1 MYSKRLEWKEHS
13 LNLEM
18 VDEWC
23 RANLTG
29 YVGNSAD
36 SALTLWFEEE
46 PSEQDLLD
54 ADAYWDLLDE
64 ESEEATSYT
73 SAQAIRDRI
82 EELRVGIPGKAW
94 NTLTTAEQKL
104 VLGLS
109 PTRAELWPEE

>member
-1 MYSKRLEWKEHS
+1 MYSKRLEWKEHN

-29 YVGNSAD
+29 YTGNSAD
-36 SALTLWFEEE
+36 DALTLWFEEE
-46 PSEQDLLD
+46 PSEQELLD
-54 ADAYWDLLDE
+54 VDAYWDSLNA
-64 ESEEATSYT
+64 ESEEAVTYVSL
-73 SAQAIRDRI
+73 QAIRDRI
-82 EELRVGIPGKAW
+82 GELKTGIPSKTW
-94 NTLTTAEQKL
+94 NLLNTAERKL